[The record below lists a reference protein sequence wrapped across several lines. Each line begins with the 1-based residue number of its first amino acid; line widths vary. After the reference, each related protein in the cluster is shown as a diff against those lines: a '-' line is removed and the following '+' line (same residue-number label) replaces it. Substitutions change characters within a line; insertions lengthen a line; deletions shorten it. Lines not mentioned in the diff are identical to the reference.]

1 MERGLVHQQASLDN
15 SAVGHDHCGDG
26 FFYQLCPYIQT

>member
-15 SAVGHDHCGDG
+15 FIVGHDHCRNS
-26 FFYQLCPYIQT
+26 FFYQLCAYIQA